1 MNKNKLPYFLIIFI
15 YIISLNM
22 VNGQEKNTTYFS
34 FNSENPIS
42 EREIKNLY
50 QKLNLSDQLDYNAFK
65 IAYLGFQKIEKENPI
80 LTIVDFTKASN
91 EKRFFVI
98 DLKNKKLLFNTYVA
112 HGKNSGG
119 NYAKY
124 FSNELNSFKSSPG
137 FYKTETTYRGGNG
150 YSLKLDGLEKG
161 INDHAKERAIVI
173 HGANYANPNFI
184 ASNGRLGRSLGCP
197 ALPSSVSKPI
207 IDTIKDGSVIYI
219 HVTNPEYT
227 NKSFFVKSSSILFN

>member
-1 MNKNKLPYFLIIFI
+1 MNKNKLSYFLIIFI
-15 YIISLNM
+15 YIISLNI

-34 FNSENPIS
+34 FNSENSIS

-50 QKLNLSDQLDYNAFK
+50 LKLSLSDQLDYNAFK

-98 DLKNKKLLFNTYVA
+98 DLKNNKLLFNTYVA

-124 FSNELNSFKSSPG
+124 FSNEFNSFKSSPG

-227 NKSFFVKSSSILFN
+227 NKSFFVKSSSVFL